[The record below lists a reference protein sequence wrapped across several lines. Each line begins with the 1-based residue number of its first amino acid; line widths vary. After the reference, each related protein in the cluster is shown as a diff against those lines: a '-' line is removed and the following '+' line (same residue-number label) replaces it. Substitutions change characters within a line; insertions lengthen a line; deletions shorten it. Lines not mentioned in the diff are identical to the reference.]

1 MAGLNWI
8 QWLQKKK
15 LKQTIMEFMKNR
27 HHDFTVE
34 NMGSVTIF
42 GDDWQKKVELDGV
55 LRIDDIDCNPIGII
69 TVEVN
74 HSVTNKWI
82 DDRVEKLTTFVLF
95 IKSIPDNH
103 NGDKRKFIN

>member
-42 GDDWQKKVELDGV
+42 GDD
-55 LRIDDIDCNPIGII
+55 
-69 TVEVN
+69 
-74 HSVTNKWI
+74 
-82 DDRVEKLTTFVLF
+82 
-95 IKSIPDNH
+95 
-103 NGDKRKFIN
+103 